1 MQLQAECADLRKQAI
16 EAPQRQQAEL
26 ERISR
31 ELKQSR
37 ERVLQLE
44 KRLRAEFQSQMD
56 AMVAERDSLEA
67 KLKQKVCLFKVLF

>member
-1 MQLQAECADLRKQAI
+1 MRKQAI
-16 EAPQRQQAEL
+16 EAPQIQQAEL

-44 KRLRAEFQSQMD
+44 KQLRAEFQSQMD

-67 KLKQKVCLFKVLF
+67 QLKQKVSLPLLIAYMFN